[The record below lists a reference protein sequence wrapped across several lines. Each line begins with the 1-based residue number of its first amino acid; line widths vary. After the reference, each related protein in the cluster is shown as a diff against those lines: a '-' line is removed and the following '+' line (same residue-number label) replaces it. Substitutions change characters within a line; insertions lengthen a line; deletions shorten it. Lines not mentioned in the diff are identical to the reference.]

1 MGERMDDSA
10 TDEARKT
17 DDLSLFL
24 DRVAS
29 NNVGSQHAL
38 LIVVLRSLPGGPL
51 GGKETPG
58 FGLSRPAGCCWS
70 SEYLGAGSGRNF
82 ATHFRPHILLATSN
96 LLACLLPLIAA
107 AYSPYAARSSYFPAS
122 QTSPPLS
129 SPASLWFPPSAYT
142 LPPHHSTLHSTPC
155 DHR

>member
-1 MGERMDDSA
+1 MGQHMDDTA
-10 TDEARKT
+10 LDEVCETDGLKF
-17 DDLSLFL
+17 LFSK
-24 DRVAS
+24 VAS
-29 NNVGSQHAL
+29 DNVRSQHAL
-38 LIVVLRSLPGGPL
+38 LIVILRLPSGPL

-82 ATHFRPHILLATSN
+82 ATHFGPHILLATSN

-107 AYSPYAARSSYFPAS
+107 AYSPYAPRSSYFPAS

-129 SPASLWFPPSAYT
+129 SPASL
-142 LPPHHSTLHSTPC
+142 
-155 DHR
+155 